1 MGLKQTDE
9 FRQDAVQFA
18 LTSGLTRKQVADDLV
33 VGMSTLSKWITA
45 HRDISVVSNE
55 DRGAS

>member
-9 FRQDAVQFA
+9 FRQDALQFA
-18 LTSGLTRKQVADDLV
+18 LTNGLSRKQVADDLV
-33 VGMSTLSKWITA
+33 VGMSTLNKRITS
-45 HRDISVVSNE
+45 HRDMSVVSNE